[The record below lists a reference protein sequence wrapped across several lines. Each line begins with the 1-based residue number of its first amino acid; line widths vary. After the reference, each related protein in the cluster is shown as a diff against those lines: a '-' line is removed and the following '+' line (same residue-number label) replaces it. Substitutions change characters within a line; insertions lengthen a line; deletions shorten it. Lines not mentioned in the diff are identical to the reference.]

1 MMIKTKTNRT
11 VIVQCRLSSTRLPG
25 KALRDLGG
33 KPVLA
38 WVLSSM
44 KKVNADHYFVAT
56 DEASYE
62 ALLPVCREYGFE
74 CFAGSLNDVLD
85 RFVSLLNTVKT
96 QTVIRATADNPFL
109 FYEAAEESAALF
121 EEKNEGKSHCDYL
134 TYSGLPHGSGVEVFS
149 AESLKKAA
157 SETSDPYDHEHVGPA
172 FYNHKDR
179 YVCEFVPAPRRFNF
193 PELRT
198 TIDTYSDYLRAVS
211 IVNYMNSKG
220 YEGPYT
226 TEQILDACRSNSVKY
241 PVVLVPSVV
250 KGHGTGHLRRCL
262 STAAQGGFFVYIP
275 DDKTLTETDSVVAE
289 YVAAGLSQNQIIN
302 SIPDESYLPA
312 IVTDTFEL
320 TENQLK
326 ELSKNRSFISID
338 EGSRFTDYCDY
349 LLDIIPSYKSERIA
363 NKTESG
369 FITMP
374 QNVRDTAK
382 LDSGKKVERVLIC
395 LGGEDPANLTI
406 PAAKAFMKKFPEAKI
421 TAIVSNEQS
430 PYVDYAGGPN
440 IEFIKPVAGLREK
453 LFEYDIVATHYGLT
467 AFEAVYAGCG
477 VILLPTTN
485 LHKKLAE
492 KYNFAYVGDK
502 SISDSSLD
510 AALCSENLYA
520 KQFLEGDLKGDKKSL
535 SEFLRLLANGKR
547 MCCPVCGIMPSQ
559 PDEVISRN
567 ETRTYRRCSKCG
579 MVYMAF
585 TTIEDKKYQKA
596 YFFED
601 YKKQY
606 GKTYE
611 EDFDSIKAQG
621 MRRAGI
627 IKTLCGA
634 GSAGTEKNLFDI
646 GCAYGPFLAA
656 AVDSGFNPFGTDI
669 SDDAISYVQK
679 TLKYPAV
686 CSAFP
691 EIDTAEEFGIAQ
703 FDVVTMWYVIEH
715 FKDLGSVLRKVSSL
729 VKKGGIFAFST
740 PSGEG
745 ISAVSDKDHF
755 YQISPTDHYT
765 IWEPGRADSI
775 LRQFGFKVERIV
787 SPGHHPERFP
797 SIKKSGAKPGSLKWK
812 LTDTLSRVK
821 KLGDTVE
828 IYCKKI

>member
-1 MMIKTKTNRT
+1 MKTNRS

-25 KALRDLGG
+25 KALKGLCG

-38 WVLSSM
+38 YVLEAM
-44 KKVNADHYFVAT
+44 HKVKADHYFVAT
-56 DEASYE
+56 DKDSYE
-62 ALLPVCREYGFE
+62 QLLPVCKEYGFE
-74 CFAGSLNDVLD
+74 CFAGSLDDVLG
-85 RFVSLLNTVKT
+85 RFVSLLDTIKT
-96 QTVIRATADNPFL
+96 KTVIRATADNPFL

-121 EEKNEGKSHCDYL
+121 EEKNNGKSHCDYL

-157 SETSDPYDHEHVGPA
+157 SETTDPYDHEHVGPA

-179 YVCEFVPAPRRFNF
+179 YVCEFIPAPRRYNY

-211 IVNYMNSKG
+211 ILSYMRNHD
-220 YEGPYT
+220 YEEPYT
-226 TEQILDACRSNSVKY
+226 TEQIIEACKANSVKF
-241 PVVLVPSVV
+241 PLVMVPSVV

-262 STAAQGGFFVYIP
+262 SAAQQGGFFVYIP
-275 DDKTLTETDSVVAE
+275 DDKTLAETDSIVKE
-289 YVAAGLSQNQIIN
+289 YIEAGLSANQIIN
-302 SIPDESYLPA
+302 TIPDETYLPA
-312 IVTDTFEL
+312 IITDTFEL

-326 ELSKNRSFISID
+326 ELSKNRSLISID
-338 EGSRFTDYCDY
+338 EGSRYTDYCDY
-349 LLDIIPSYKSERIA
+349 LLDIIPSYKCDRPA
-363 NKTESG
+363 NKCDSG
-369 FITMP
+369 FIEMP
-374 QNVRDTAK
+374 ENVRT
-382 LDSGKKVERVLIC
+382 DSDDDDKKKIEKVLIC
-395 LGGEDPANLTI
+395 LGGEDPANLTM
-406 PAAKAFMKKFPEAKI
+406 PAAQAFRKRFPDAKI
-421 TAIVSNEQS
+421 TAIISHEDN
-430 PYVDYAGGPN
+430 PYVDYAGGTN

-453 LFEYDIVATHYGLT
+453 LYEYDIVVTHYGLT

-477 VILLPTTN
+477 VILLPTTK

-492 KYNFAYVGDK
+492 KYNFACVGES
-502 SISDSSLD
+502 SISDSSLQT
-510 AALCSENLYA
+510 ALTSENLYA
-520 KQFLEGDLKGDKKSL
+520 KKLLSGEKKSL
-535 SEFLRLLANGKR
+535 GEFLRHLSAGKR
-547 MCCPVCGIMPSQ
+547 LSCPVCGKLPSQ

-567 ETRTYRRCSKCG
+567 ESRTYRRCSTCG

-596 YFFED
+596 YFFEE

-627 IKTLCGA
+627 IKALSGA
-634 GSAGTEKNLFDI
+634 GGPGGEKTLLDI

-656 AVDSGFNPFGTDI
+656 ASESSFNPFGTDI
-669 SDDAISYVQK
+669 SDDAVAYVQK
-679 TLKYPAV
+679 KLKYPAV

-715 FKDLGSVLRKVSSL
+715 FKDLGRVLRKVSTL
-729 VKKGGIFAFST
+729 VKKGGTFAFST

-755 YQISPTDHYT
+755 YEISPSDHYT
-765 IWEPGRADSI
+765 IWEPSRADTI
-775 LRQFGFKVERIV
+775 LRIFGFKVEKIV
-787 SPGHHPERFP
+787 STGHHPERFP
-797 SIKKSGAKPGSLKWK
+797 SIKKSGAEKGSLKWN
-812 LTDTLSRVK
+812 LVDAYSHARR
-821 KLGDTVE
+821 LGDTVE
-828 IYCKKI
+828 IYCRKI

>member
-1 MMIKTKTNRT
+1 MMKTNRA

-25 KALRDLGG
+25 KALKDLGG

-44 KKVNADHYFVAT
+44 KKVKADYYYVAT
-56 DEASYE
+56 DEESYGQ
-62 ALLPVCREYGFE
+62 LLPVCRQYGFE
-74 CFAGSLNDVLD
+74 CFAGPLDDVLA
-85 RFVSLLNTVKT
+85 RFTMLLDTIKAK
-96 QTVIRATADNPFL
+96 TVIRATADNPFL
-109 FYEAAEESAALF
+109 FYEAAEESAVLF
-121 EEKNEGKSHCDYL
+121 EEKNSGKGHCDYL

-157 SETSDPYDHEHVGPA
+157 SETSNPYDHEHVGPA
-172 FYNHKDR
+172 LYNHKDK
-179 YVCEFVPAPRRFNF
+179 YICEFIPSPRRYDY

-211 IVNYMNSKG
+211 IINYMNTKD

-226 TEQILDACRSNSVKY
+226 TEQIIEACKSNNVKY

-250 KGHGTGHLRRCL
+250 KGHGTGHLHRCL
-262 STAAQGGFFVYIP
+262 NAAKECGAFVYIP
-275 DDKTLTETDSVVAE
+275 EDKSLAEADSIVQDYIASGLAE
-289 YVAAGLSQNQIIN
+289 NQIIT

-312 IVTDTFEL
+312 IITDTFEL

-326 ELSKNRSFISID
+326 ELSKNRSLISID
-338 EGSRFTDYCDY
+338 EGSKYTDYCDY
-349 LLDIIPSYKSERIA
+349 LLDIIPSYKCDRLA
-363 NKTESG
+363 NKSDSG
-369 FITMP
+369 FITKP
-374 QNVRDTAK
+374 QNVRPQSKAADENK
-382 LDSGKKVERVLIC
+382 IEKILIC

-406 PAAKAFMKKFPEAKI
+406 PAAKAFMKKFPDAKI
-421 TAIVSNEQS
+421 TAIVSNEES
-430 PYVDYAGGPN
+430 PYIDEAGGPN
-440 IEFIKPVAGLREK
+440 IEFVKPIAGLREK

-477 VILLPTTN
+477 VILLPTTK

-492 KYNFAYVGDK
+492 KYNFAFVGEK
-502 SISDSSLD
+502 TISESSLQT
-510 AALCSENLYA
+510 ALDSENLYA
-520 KQFLEGDLKGDKKSL
+520 SNIIGEDKKSL
-535 SEFLRLLANGKR
+535 GEFLRHLSAGKK
-547 MCCPVCGIMPSQ
+547 MCCPVCGSFPSK
-559 PDEVISRN
+559 PDPVISRN

-611 EDFDSIKAQG
+611 EDFESIKAQG
-621 MRRAGI
+621 MRRVSVIKYLAGNGGE
-627 IKTLCGA
+627 TL
-634 GSAGTEKNLFDI
+634 LDI
-646 GCAYGPFLAA
+646 GCAYGPFLSAA
-656 AVDSGFNPFGTDI
+656 TDNGINAFGTDI
-669 SDDAISYVQK
+669 ADDAVAYVQNK
-679 TLKYPAV
+679 LKLPAV

-703 FDVVTMWYVIEH
+703 FDIVTMWYVIEH
-715 FKDLGSVLRKVSSL
+715 FKDLGIVLRKVSSL

-787 SPGHHPERFP
+787 STGHHPERFP
-797 SIKKSGAKPGSLKWK
+797 SIKKSGAKPGSLKWMLVEAQSHAK
-812 LTDTLSRVK
+812 R
-821 KLGDTVE
+821 LGDTVE
-828 IYCKKI
+828 IYCRKI